1 MRFPLQIFRFSR
13 FRVDRFDVLAS
24 AVGFESSGD
33 TRTTTTTTTRM
44 LLGKENLDETA
55 KGRIRSK
62 MGKKNARHEMRMV
75 EFAFAPPAP

>member
-1 MRFPLQIFRFSR
+1 M
-13 FRVDRFDVLAS
+13 LAS

-33 TRTTTTTTTRM
+33 TRTATRM